1 MGLSSFRI
9 ADPERRDRVL
19 LLGAIACALLTL
31 LGAAG
36 ETLGM
41 ERSLKAN
48 TVKRRTYSLF
58 RQGCMYYQA
67 IPNMPE
73 HRLLPLLERFA
84 QLVSKIPIFQ
94 EIFGFL

>member
-19 LLGAIACALLTL
+19 LLGVMACALLTL

-36 ETLGM
+36 ESLGM

-48 TVKRRTYSLF
+48 TDKRRTYSLF

-84 QLVSKIPIFQ
+84 QFVSEIPFFQ
-94 EIFGFL
+94 EIFGFI